1 MVQIETLPNGVRIVT
16 EPMDTVRSAALGIW
30 VGGGSREEAPSE
42 SGAAHFIEHMLF
54 KGTQRRSAQDIARE
68 TDAIGGQM
76 NAFTTK
82 ECTCFYGRVLDSHL
96 PQALDILF
104 DMVYHSSFAQE
115 AVETE
120 RGVILEEIDMY
131 EDTPDDLCA
140 EKLFGAVFQGSAL
153 ARPILGSAETLAPMT
168 GEFLREYHRAHYR
181 GDNTVV
187 ALSGSFSQEILD
199 ELRRRFAAL
208 PAGAPQPVVPAV
220 YTPAFVVTSKPIEQN
235 HLTLAFPGLDY
246 NSPKRFAL
254 QLLSSI
260 LGGGVSSR
268 LFQQVRER
276 QGLCYTI
283 YSYGAGHA
291 DTGVF
296 CIYTALNKETEAKA
310 LATIRQV
317 VDQLR
322 AAYGE
327 RPVSFTTDCICGFPG
342 ETQADFEES
351 CEFLKKIGF
360 LKVHVFPYSRR
371 SGTPAY
377 DFPEQ
382 VHEREKQERSRVM
395 NAIAEEVRRE
405 VLAAYVGTEDDVLL
419 ETPLSGTLF
428 TGYTRLYI
436 PVVVSAP
443 GHESGQI
450 VHVTLGEYDG
460 ERVRAAL
467 C

>member
-1 MVQIETLPNGVRIVT
+1 MIQIETLPNGVRIVT
-16 EPMDTVRSAALGIW
+16 EAIRSVRSAALGIW

-82 ECTCFYGRVLDSHL
+82 ECTCFYGRVLDDHL
-96 PQALDILF
+96 PQALDILW
-104 DMVYHSSFAQE
+104 DMVYCSSFAQS

-140 EKLFGAVFQGSAL
+140 EKLFGAVFPGNAL
-153 ARPILGSAETLAPMT
+153 ARPILGAEETLETMT
-168 GEFLREYHRAHYR
+168 GDFLREYHRRHYR

-187 ALSGSFSQEILD
+187 ALAGSFTEEILED
-199 ELRRRFAAL
+199 IRRRFGTL
-208 PAGAPQPVVPAV
+208 PGGQAQPVERAV
-220 YTPAFVVTSKPIEQN
+220 YTPAFVATAKPIEQN

-268 LFQQVRER
+268 LFQQVREQ
-276 QGLCYTI
+276 QGLCYSI

-310 LATIRQV
+310 IATIRRV

-322 AAYGE
+322 EEGPTAEELERAREQSKANVVMGLESTQSRMSHAGRSLLFSGEILSPEEIIAAYNAVTHE
-327 RPVSFTTDCICGFPG
+327 DVVALAQEIFCWDQVSLSAVG
-342 ETQADFEES
+342 
-351 CEFLKKIGF
+351 
-360 LKVHVFPYSRR
+360 
-371 SGTPAY
+371 
-377 DFPEQ
+377 Q
-382 VHEREKQERSRVM
+382 VKT
-395 NAIAEEVRRE
+395 AEEYRAL
-405 VLAAYVGTEDDVLL
+405 VLG
-419 ETPLSGTLF
+419 
-428 TGYTRLYI
+428 
-436 PVVVSAP
+436 
-443 GHESGQI
+443 
-450 VHVTLGEYDG
+450 
-460 ERVRAAL
+460 
-467 C
+467 

>member
-1 MVQIETLPNGVRIVT
+1 MTTIETLPNGVRIVT
-16 EPMDTVRSAALGIW
+16 ESIPTVRSAALGIW

-54 KGTQRRSAQDIARE
+54 KGTSRRSAQDIARE

-82 ECTCFYGRVLDSHL
+82 ECTCFYGRVLDDHL
-96 PQALDILF
+96 PKALDILW
-104 DMVYHSSFAQE
+104 DMVYNSSFAQA

-140 EKLFGAVFQGSAL
+140 EKLFGAVFQGSSL
-153 ARPILGSAETLAPMT
+153 SRPILGAPETLETMT
-168 GEFLREYHRAHYR
+168 GDFLKEYHRRHYR

-187 ALSGSFSQEILD
+187 ALAGSFTPAVLED
-199 ELRRRFAAL
+199 LRRRFAAL
-208 PAGAPQPVVPAV
+208 PGGQKQPVEPAV
-220 YTPAFVVTSKPIEQN
+220 YTPSFVATAKPIEQN

-268 LFQQVRER
+268 LFQQVREQ
-276 QGLCYTI
+276 QGLCYSI

-296 CIYTALNKETEAKA
+296 CIYTALNKETEEKA
-310 LATIRQV
+310 LTTIRRV

-322 AAYGE
+322 EEGPTAEELERAREQSKANVVMGMESTQAHMSHAGRSLLFSGEILSPEQIIAAYDAVTHEDVVALAREIFRWDQASLSAVGQV
-327 RPVSFTTDCICGFPG
+327 RP
-342 ETQADFEES
+342 
-351 CEFLKKIGF
+351 
-360 LKVHVFPYSRR
+360 
-371 SGTPAY
+371 
-377 DFPEQ
+377 
-382 VHEREKQERSRVM
+382 
-395 NAIAEEVRRE
+395 AEE
-405 VLAAYVGTEDDVLL
+405 YK
-419 ETPLSGTLF
+419 
-428 TGYTRLYI
+428 RLI
-436 PVVVSAP
+436 
-443 GHESGQI
+443 
-450 VHVTLGEYDG
+450 LG
-460 ERVRAAL
+460 
-467 C
+467 

>member
-1 MVQIETLPNGVRIVT
+1 MTTIETLPNGVRIVT
-16 EPMDTVRSAALGIW
+16 ESIPTVRSAALGIW

-54 KGTQRRSAQDIARE
+54 KGTSRRSAQDIARE

-82 ECTCFYGRVLDSHL
+82 ECTCFYGRVLDDHL
-96 PQALDILF
+96 PKALDILW
-104 DMVYHSSFAQE
+104 DMVYCSSFAQA

-140 EKLFGAVFQGSAL
+140 EKLFGAVFQGSSL
-153 ARPILGSAETLAPMT
+153 SRPILGAPETLETMT
-168 GEFLREYHRAHYR
+168 GDFLKEYHRRHYR

-187 ALSGSFSQEILD
+187 ALAGSFTPAVLED
-199 ELRRRFAAL
+199 LRRRFAAL
-208 PAGAPQPVVPAV
+208 PGGQKQPVEPAV
-220 YTPAFVVTSKPIEQN
+220 YTPSFVATAKPIEQN

-268 LFQQVRER
+268 LFQQVREQ
-276 QGLCYTI
+276 QGLCYSI

-296 CIYTALNKETEAKA
+296 CIYTALNKETEEKA
-310 LATIRQV
+310 LTTIRRV

-322 AAYGE
+322 EEGPTAEELERAREQSKANVVMGMESTQAHMSHAGRSLLFSGEILSPEEIIAAYDAVTHEDVVALAREIFRWDQASLSAVGQV
-327 RPVSFTTDCICGFPG
+327 RP
-342 ETQADFEES
+342 
-351 CEFLKKIGF
+351 
-360 LKVHVFPYSRR
+360 
-371 SGTPAY
+371 
-377 DFPEQ
+377 
-382 VHEREKQERSRVM
+382 
-395 NAIAEEVRRE
+395 AED
-405 VLAAYVGTEDDVLL
+405 YK
-419 ETPLSGTLF
+419 
-428 TGYTRLYI
+428 RLI
-436 PVVVSAP
+436 
-443 GHESGQI
+443 
-450 VHVTLGEYDG
+450 LG
-460 ERVRAAL
+460 
-467 C
+467 

>member
-1 MVQIETLPNGVRIVT
+1 MIQIETLPNGVRIVT
-16 EPMDTVRSAALGIW
+16 EAIRSVRSAALGIW

-82 ECTCFYGRVLDSHL
+82 ECTCFYGRVLDDHL
-96 PQALDILF
+96 PQALDILW
-104 DMVYHSSFAQE
+104 DMVYCSSFAQS

-140 EKLFGAVFQGSAL
+140 EKLFGAVFPGNAL
-153 ARPILGSAETLAPMT
+153 ARPILGSEETLETMT
-168 GEFLREYHRAHYR
+168 GDFLREYHRRHYR

-187 ALSGSFSQEILD
+187 ALAGSFTEEILED
-199 ELRRRFAAL
+199 IRRRFGTL
-208 PAGAPQPVVPAV
+208 PEGQAQPVERAV
-220 YTPAFVVTSKPIEQN
+220 YTPAFVATAKPIEQN

-268 LFQQVRER
+268 LFQQVREQ
-276 QGLCYTI
+276 QGLCYSI

-310 LATIRQV
+310 IATIRRV

-322 AAYGE
+322 EEGPTAEELERAREQSKANVVMGLESTQSRMSHAGRSLLFSGEILSPEEIIAAYNAVTHE
-327 RPVSFTTDCICGFPG
+327 DVVALAQEIFCWDQVSLSAVG
-342 ETQADFEES
+342 
-351 CEFLKKIGF
+351 
-360 LKVHVFPYSRR
+360 
-371 SGTPAY
+371 
-377 DFPEQ
+377 Q
-382 VHEREKQERSRVM
+382 VKT
-395 NAIAEEVRRE
+395 AEEYRAL
-405 VLAAYVGTEDDVLL
+405 VLG
-419 ETPLSGTLF
+419 
-428 TGYTRLYI
+428 
-436 PVVVSAP
+436 
-443 GHESGQI
+443 
-450 VHVTLGEYDG
+450 
-460 ERVRAAL
+460 
-467 C
+467 